1 MPTAAKHSSASTRKR
16 RTTRA
21 SGKDDALKLL
31 KADHKEVSDM
41 VAKYGNGRLTKDR
54 KVALAKQIC
63 LALTVHAQIEE
74 EIFYP
79 AAREEAR
86 NGEDLL
92 DEAEV
97 EHGSIKE
104 LVAAI
109 ESGSPD
115 DDDLFDAR
123 VQVLGEY
130 VKHHVK
136 EEEGELFPKVRK
148 SGMDREEIGAQLAVR
163 KEALMRQL
171 KGDA

>member
-1 MPTAAKHSSASTRKR
+1 MPTAAKHTATQRRTAGRKSAS
-16 RTTRA
+16 
-21 SGKDDALKLL
+21 SGKDDAIKLL

-41 VAKYGNGRLTKDR
+41 VEKYENGRLSQDR
-54 KVALAKQIC
+54 KLAIEKQIC

-79 AAREEAR
+79 AARDAMR
-86 NGEDLL
+86 DGEDLL

-109 ESGSPD
+109 EDGSPD
-115 DDDLFDAR
+115 DELFDAR
-123 VQVLGEY
+123 VKVLGEY

-136 EEEGELFPKVRK
+136 
-148 SGMDREEIGAQLAVR
+148 
-163 KEALMRQL
+163 
-171 KGDA
+171 

>member
-1 MPTAAKHSSASTRKR
+1 MPNAAKHSSTSARKR

-21 SGKDDALKLL
+21 SGNSDAIKLL

-41 VAKYGNGRLTKDR
+41 VAKYENGRLAKDR

-79 AAREEAR
+79 AAREDSR
-86 NGEDLL
+86 TSEDLL

-109 ESGSPD
+109 ENGSPD

-123 VQVLGEY
+123 VKVLGEY

-136 EEEGELFPKVRK
+136 EEEGELFPKLRK
-148 SGMDREEIGAQLAVR
+148 SAMDLDEVGARLAAR
-163 KEALMRQL
+163 KEALMREL